1 MGGEF
6 ELAWSTF
13 EIPIIGNDWSVLYL
27 VLLKL
32 GLQYA
37 LDSSIIGLVFP
48 QGNKM
53 ENVVQKH

>member
-13 EIPIIGNDWSVLYL
+13 EILAFIGVMIGL
-27 VLLKL
+27 VLAIVFGFIKL

-37 LDSSIIGLVFP
+37 PRIAVIALLVWFF
-48 QGNKM
+48 Q
-53 ENVVQKH
+53 